1 MTNRSEFFRVIRS
14 ALGRTSGTPSVAPV
28 AETALSVERDDALE
42 RARAIRE
49 DAKTRSAELMDA
61 LARSAA
67 TAGWKV
73 KRVADAGEAARH
85 VLDIARDLEAR
96 AVLRSTHDVL
106 DTLGLESVFDGSGIT
121 LETMAVEEVATGSER
136 DAQRQ
141 MWREKAIVADIGVT
155 GADWTIAETGTCVL
169 IPRKGLSR
177 VVSLLP
183 PVHIAVV
190 ERGQVL
196 PSLDELFALRREAF
210 LSGEQIG
217 YMNLITGPSRTA
229 DIEYTI
235 VTGVHGPGEVHMVL
249 IG

>member
-1 MTNRSEFFRVIRS
+1 MTNRNEFFRVIRS
-14 ALGRTSGTPSVAPV
+14 ALGRTSGTPPVAPV
-28 AETALSVERDDALE
+28 AETALSMGRDVAME
-42 RARAIRE
+42 RALAIRA
-49 DAKTRSAELMDA
+49 DAESRATELMDA
-61 LARSAA
+61 VAKSAA

-73 KRVADAGEAARH
+73 KRVADADEAARH

-106 DTLGLESVFDGSGIT
+106 DRLGLESVFDGSGIS
-121 LETMAVEEVATGSER
+121 LETMAIEDGATGADR

-141 MWREKAIVADIGVT
+141 AWREKAIVADIGIT

-196 PSLDELFALRREAF
+196 PSLDELFALRRESF